1 MMKIQIMN
9 LHDLEC
15 IKPIISEFDD
25 FWSVNILD
33 QNFNNT
39 NSIYFIAKAENDDDF
54 ASQNF
59 QESDSILGFVAL
71 LDTPIDIEISNIVV
85 RKRYRNLGIGQK
97 LLEQV
102 FSYALEI
109 KKDLI
114 TLEVNEHNL
123 NAIHLYEKNGFK
135 EIHRRKAY
143 YNNID
148 DAIFMQKEILI

>member
-71 LDTPIDIEISNIVV
+71 LDTPVDIEISNIVV

-102 FSYALEI
+102 FNYAIEI

-135 EIHRRKAY
+135 EVHRRKAY

>member
-33 QNFNNT
+33 QNFNNS
-39 NSIYFIAKAENDDDF
+39 NSIYFIAKAESSDDF
-54 ASQNF
+54 TSQTS
-59 QESDSILGFVAL
+59 QESDSILGFIAL

-85 RKRYRNLGIGQK
+85 RKNFRNLGIGQK
-97 LLEQV
+97 LLDQV
-102 FSYALEI
+102 FSYAIEI

-114 TLEVNEHNL
+114 TLEVNEHNV

-148 DAIFMQKEILI
+148 DAIFMQKEISA

>member
-33 QNFNNT
+33 QNFNNS
-39 NSIYFIAKAENDDDF
+39 NSIYFIAKAESSDDF
-54 ASQNF
+54 TS
-59 QESDSILGFVAL
+59 QESDNILGFIAL

-85 RKRYRNLGIGQK
+85 RKNFRNLGIGQK

-102 FSYALEI
+102 FNYAIEI

>member
-1 MMKIQIMN
+1 MN
-9 LHDLEC
+9 LHDLGC

-33 QNFNNT
+33 QNFNNS
-39 NSIYFIAKAENDDDF
+39 NSIYFIAKAESDDDF
-54 ASQNF
+54 ASRNS
-59 QESDSILGFVAL
+59 QEADNILGFIAL

-85 RKRYRNLGIGQK
+85 RKKFRNLGIGQK

-102 FSYALEI
+102 FNYAIEI

-114 TLEVNEHNL
+114 TLEVNEHNV

-148 DAIFMQKEILI
+148 DAIFMQKEIII

>member
-9 LHDLEC
+9 LHDLEY
-15 IKPIISEFDD
+15 IKPIMSEFDD

-33 QNFNNT
+33 QNFNNP
-39 NSIYFIAKAENDDDF
+39 NSIYFIAKAESDDDF
-54 ASQNF
+54 ISPNS
-59 QESDSILGFVAL
+59 QESDNILGFVAL

-85 RKRYRNLGIGQK
+85 RKKFRNLGIGQK
-97 LLEQV
+97 LLDQV
-102 FSYALEI
+102 FNYALEI

-123 NAIHLYEKNGFK
+123 NALHLYEKNGFK
-135 EIHRRKAY
+135 EIRRRKAY

-148 DAIFMQKEILI
+148 DAIFMQKEILA

>member
-15 IKPIISEFDD
+15 IKPIIREFDD

-71 LDTPIDIEISNIVV
+71 LDTPVDIEISNIVV

-102 FSYALEI
+102 FNYAIEI

-143 YNNID
+143 YN
-148 DAIFMQKEILI
+148 ILCR

>member
-33 QNFNNT
+33 QNFNNS
-39 NSIYFIAKAENDDDF
+39 NSIYFIAKAESSDDF
-54 ASQNF
+54 TS
-59 QESDSILGFVAL
+59 QESDNILGFIAL

-102 FSYALEI
+102 FNYAIEI